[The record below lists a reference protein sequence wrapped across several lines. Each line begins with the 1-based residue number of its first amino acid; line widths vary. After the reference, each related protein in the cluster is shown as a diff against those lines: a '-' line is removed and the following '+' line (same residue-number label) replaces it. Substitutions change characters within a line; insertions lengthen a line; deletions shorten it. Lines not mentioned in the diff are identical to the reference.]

1 MARHQDLAKVRYW
14 RQHLR
19 RWRSSGLGVRAY
31 CRAERLS
38 EPSFYAWR
46 RLLTARR
53 QPAETATRTCRTLSA
68 TPAFV
73 PVRLIDEPSPSA
85 ALEVVVRG
93 GRVVRVTPGFRG
105 ETLREVVAVLEG
117 LSC

>member
-31 CRAERLS
+31 CRAEGLS

-53 QPAETATRTCRTLSA
+53 QPAETATRRRRTLSA

-73 PVRLIDEPSPSA
+73 PVLVSLRNGAIISAVARLGRDHFFAPN
-85 ALEVVVRG
+85 ALSYG
-93 GRVVRVTPGFRG
+93 
-105 ETLREVVAVLEG
+105 
-117 LSC
+117 